1 MINLGV
7 KGRDGNIVHFRIK
20 KNAGLNELM
29 EKYYMS
35 QSVKEAEQSQMFF
48 VFEGRSLRKMQTAD
62 ELKMQDGD
70 VIESRCGACF
80 KSQLCASLL
89 IERVALSPV
98 TLSRASTSTHLV
110 C

>member
-1 MINLGV
+1 
-7 KGRDGNIVHFRIK
+7 
-20 KNAGLNELM
+20 M

-70 VIESRCGACF
+70 VIEARYGACF
-80 KSQLCASLL
+80 KSHQLCVSLL